1 MPDPLAKLIALTRAS
16 LPKPGATFE
25 RGMTALLTRAHTA
38 AYYAATAQRLG
49 VSVDTLKGLSKAERA
64 DVKRAVAEQVQYLRG
79 FVAAMPGLS
88 DAQIAARAGMYAGSV
103 AKTYYTAR
111 WGDWEIPPDLMPGNQ
126 TCKSNCKCTI
136 SVDDNGDGTGTLT
149 RTAHAEAHCTEC
161 PPLAGDHPVKRRN
174 A

>member
-1 MPDPLAKLIALTRAS
+1 MPDALAKLIALTRAS

-25 RGMTALLTRAHTA
+25 RGMTQLLTRAHTA

-49 VSVDTLKGLSKAERA
+49 VSVDTLKGLSRAERA
-64 DVKRAVAEQVQYLRG
+64 DVKRAVAEQVDYLRG

-88 DAQIAARAGMYAGSV
+88 EAQIAARAAMYAGSV
-103 AKTYYTAR
+103 KATYYAAR
-111 WGDWEIPPDLMPGNQ
+111 WGDWEIPPELMPGNQ
-126 TCKSNCKCTI
+126 TCKTNCKCDI
-136 SVDDNGDGTGTLT
+136 SVKDNGDGSGTLT

-161 PPLAGDHPVKRRN
+161 PPLAGDHQVKRRN